1 MSYIAERQIRICHTP
16 TYSQSISSTAW
27 AISGIT
33 PISVRQAKKDQAV
46 LLTSHCPK
54 IAKHQH
60 FQLQTEPWKTTLL
73 GDSMCSL
80 HSSTHWWRRSPFSQ
94 AALRAVPTQSRVRH
108 TQGTG
113 AGTDAATKWTHWN
126 RVPFQGQGTYLCTSK
141 ETAYAEN
148 RSDFV
153 NHKYPTFSTVEV

>member
-46 LLTSHCPK
+46 LITSHHPK
-54 IAKHQH
+54 TAKHQH
-60 FQLQTEPWKTTLL
+60 FQLQNHGKPPFWATACAAFTPAPTD
-73 GDSMCSL
+73 GDILPS
-80 HSSTHWWRRSPFSQ
+80 SQ

-113 AGTDAATKWTHWN
+113 AGTDTAAKWTHWN
-126 RVPFQGQGTYLCTSK
+126 RAPFQGQGTYLCTSK
-141 ETAYAEN
+141 ETAYAQN